1 MNGDGA
7 HANYPEHMPSPR
19 VLLTAGGVLA
29 AATLTG
35 CGHPVVV
42 DPAAYAADPDCA
54 KIMLAI
60 PETIGGLEQRG
71 TTSQA
76 TQAWGEDYE
85 IVARCGVEPPGPTT
99 EQCVSVTTASV
110 DVDWL
115 LREEDEQWVAT
126 VFGRSPALEV
136 TVPTVRADDAVS
148 ELLAEFSGP
157 AALAPVNN
165 LECL

>member
-1 MNGDGA
+1 MHASRPLVTASMVAVGVLLGGCA
-7 HANYPEHMPSPR
+7 HA
-19 VLLTAGGVLA
+19 
-29 AATLTG
+29 
-35 CGHPVVV
+35 VVV
-42 DPAAYAADPDCA
+42 EPATYAADPDCA
-54 KIMLAI
+54 EVMLAI

-85 IVARCGVEPPGPTT
+85 IIARCGVEPPGPTT
-99 EQCVSVTTASV
+99 EQCVSVTTAAA

-115 LREEDEQWVAT
+115 LREEDGAWVAT

-136 TVPTVRADDAVS
+136 TVPTVRADDAVT

-157 AALAPVNN
+157 ASRAPVNN
-165 LECL
+165 LECR

>member
-1 MNGDGA
+1 
-7 HANYPEHMPSPR
+7 MPASR
-19 VLLTAGGVLA
+19 LSLA
-29 AATLTG
+29 ALVGVSAVALAG
-35 CGHPVVV
+35 CAHPLVV
-42 DPAAYAADPDCA
+42 DPAEYAADPDCA
-54 KIMLAI
+54 RVMLAI
-60 PETIGGLEQRG
+60 PETVGGLDQRG

-76 TQAWGEDYE
+76 TQAWGDEFE

-99 EQCVSVTTASV
+99 EQCVNVTTASA

-115 LREEDEQWVAT
+115 LREEDDQWVAT

-136 TVPTVRADDAVS
+136 TVPKVRADDAVS

-157 AALAPVNN
+157 ASLAPVNN